1 MWRIS
6 RSIVLGRWCR
16 GDPQRAGPVR
26 CRPLGKGKGK
36 GKGKKKGKK
45 MMRKREARDCFG
57 RCEEDEKFT
66 KEAVAKLNVKRES
79 LGLPVGRVARVEAE
93 LKSQLPPTRFPST
106 VPTSG
111 IVLARHALMECLMVY
126 TCPALPFGSDVCVF
140 NRFALAQPCLGLKIR
155 AKSANLSLQLNSARQ
170 RRADRA
176 AAAAAELSSARAGTA
191 HGIRVPPSGD
201 VDSGTR
207 RRSLQISAVMQL
219 PQNVLSLVMLGSH
232 SLTRGS

>member
-1 MWRIS
+1 M
-6 RSIVLGRWCR
+6 
-16 GDPQRAGPVR
+16 R
-26 CRPLGKGKGK
+26 CRPRGKGKGK

-111 IVLARHALMECLMVY
+111 IVLARHALMECLY
-126 TCPALPFGSDVCVF
+126 
-140 NRFALAQPCLGLKIR
+140 
-155 AKSANLSLQLNSARQ
+155 
-170 RRADRA
+170 
-176 AAAAAELSSARAGTA
+176 AEAMTPEKREQVEKLRGVV
-191 HGIRVPPSGD
+191 HR
-201 VDSGTR
+201 TR
-207 RRSLQISAVMQL
+207 EAMTPEKR
-219 PQNVLSLVMLGSH
+219 
-232 SLTRGS
+232 